1 MKNWKNLTL
10 LYGRTVGITL
20 RSLSNKAWKSIWKLN
35 FSRGQNMW
43 APTNTPELPPPI
55 WRSPS
60 SNNIHSTG
68 RGWKIKHK
76 CFESFLVQRGPTHD
90 SGCKE
95 EGGPVFLRI
104 CQGISVLVHRH
115 LIPNTQFILTGC
127 PGKSCLTLQDE
138 HKWVDLCRQKIMIHF
153 LKLVASLLT
162 HGWYFSHIAL
172 IQIQASSM
180 WQWHT
185 ITKPELTFHSMF
197 LWLLFTVE
205 FTLVLLQSHQSS
217 RACFNT
223 TRNRAFGSS
232 VLPRRAWRWPHNI
245 EN

>member
-60 SNNIHSTG
+60 SSNIHSTG

-138 HKWVDLCRQKIMIHF
+138 HKWVDLCRQKIMISPSWSHLYWLTADTF
-153 LKLVASLLT
+153 LI
-162 HGWYFSHIAL
+162 SHWSKYKHPL
-172 IQIQASSM
+172 CDNCTQ
-180 WQWHT
+180 
-185 ITKPELTFHSMF
+185 
-197 LWLLFTVE
+197 
-205 FTLVLLQSHQSS
+205 LQNLS
-217 RACFNT
+217 
-223 TRNRAFGSS
+223 
-232 VLPRRAWRWPHNI
+232 
-245 EN
+245 

>member
-43 APTNTPELPPPI
+43 APTNTPELPPPT

-68 RGWKIKHK
+68 RGWKIKQNVLNTCSARSSAWRWLLRRREPSISPYLSRYF
-76 CFESFLVQRGPTHD
+76 CFGTYTSSSKYP
-90 SGCKE
+90 
-95 EGGPVFLRI
+95 I
-104 CQGISVLVHRH
+104 H
-115 LIPNTQFILTGC
+115 LNRVPRKKLPHSARWTQV
-127 PGKSCLTLQDE
+127 SWSLQTKDN
-138 HKWVDLCRQKIMIHF
+138 DF
-153 LKLVASLLT
+153 PKLVASLLT